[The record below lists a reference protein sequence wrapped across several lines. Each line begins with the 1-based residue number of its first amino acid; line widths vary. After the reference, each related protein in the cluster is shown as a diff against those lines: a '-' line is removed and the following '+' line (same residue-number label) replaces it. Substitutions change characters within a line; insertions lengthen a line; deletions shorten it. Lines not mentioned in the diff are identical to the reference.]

1 VAVGTSPGVTNPA
14 PAPSLVHDQPP
25 ARLTRRG
32 VPIDHDLRML
42 AIATLVNTVGNGATM
57 TAFALYFTHAVGLPA
72 TQVGLAMSVAAL
84 AGLLVQVPIGNLAD
98 NRGPRELLTL
108 LMVLAGV
115 STLGLLLTHDIAVL
129 CLVLAVQAVFDRGGS
144 AVRNGLIA
152 RLAEGAKAVAFKAYL
167 RAITNV
173 GISVGA
179 LLGGLALAI
188 DQAWAYLTVFGI
200 DAASFVVASLAVR
213 RLPFVEPAPPRAQG
227 APRLQVLHDVP
238 YVVVSVLTG
247 LFAIHF
253 FVVELAVPLWLA
265 MRTDAPKSLV
275 AVVMLL
281 NTVSVALFQVRLSR
295 GATSVPTS
303 ARALA
308 IAGGWVLGGFALI
321 AFAGG
326 RSAWVAGGLIC
337 AGALVHVVGEMVG
350 SGGQWGL
357 QMGLA
362 PRERQGQYQGF
373 AGMSFSL
380 SAIVAP
386 PLITVLCIDWG
397 RPGWFVLGGLI
408 ATCGLLSLPASAWA
422 LRTRERYGV
431 LTHSG

>member
-1 VAVGTSPGVTNPA
+1 MPVDDPVIAA
-14 PAPSLVHDQPP
+14 ARQ
-25 ARLTRRG
+25 RLTHRG
-32 VPIDHDLRML
+32 VPVNHELRML

-57 TAFALYFTHAVGLPA
+57 TAFALYFTHAVGIPA
-72 TQVGLAMSVAAL
+72 TQVGLALSVAAL
-84 AGLLVQVPIGNLAD
+84 AGLVVQVPVGHLAD
-98 NRGPRELLTL
+98 QRGPRELLSR
-108 LMVLAGV
+108 LMLLAGV
-115 STLGLLLTHDIAVL
+115 STLGLLLTHNILVL

-144 AVRNGLIA
+144 AVRGGLIA
-152 RLAEGAKAVAFKAYL
+152 RLAEGGQAVAFRAYL
-167 RAITNV
+167 RAVTNV

-188 DQAWAYLTVFGI
+188 DQTWAYLAVFCV
-200 DAASFVVASLAVR
+200 DALSFVVASLAVR
-213 RLPFVEPAPPRAQG
+213 RLPSIAPAPPRAEG
-227 APRLQVLHDVP
+227 APRMQVLHDIP
-238 YVVVSVLTG
+238 FVVVSVLTG

-253 FVVELAVPLWLA
+253 FVMELAVPLWLA
-265 MRTDAPKSLV
+265 ARTDAPKSLV
-275 AVVMLL
+275 AVVLLL

-295 GATSVPTS
+295 GATSVTTS

-308 IAGGWVLGGFALI
+308 FAGGWVLGGFALI

-326 RSAWVAGGLIC
+326 RSAWVAGALIC

-362 PRERQGQYQGF
+362 PQERQGQYQGF

-386 PLITVLCIDWG
+386 PLITLLCIDWG
-397 RPGWFVLGGLI
+397 TPGWFVLGGII
-408 ATCGLLSLPASAWA
+408 AVCGLLSVPAASWA

>member
-1 VAVGTSPGVTNPA
+1 VTAEQIDDHPRE
-14 PAPSLVHDQPP
+14 
-25 ARLTRRG
+25 RLTHRG
-32 VPIDHDLRML
+32 VPIDHELRML
-42 AIATLVNTVGNGATM
+42 AVATLVNTIGNGATM
-57 TAFALYFTHAVGLPA
+57 TAFALYFTHAVGIPA

-98 NRGPRELLTL
+98 NRGPRELLSQ
-108 LMVLAGV
+108 LMVLAGI
-115 STLGLLLTHDIAVL
+115 STLGLMLTHNIGVL
-129 CLVLAVQAVFDRGGS
+129 CLVLAVQGVFDRGGS
-144 AVRNGLIA
+144 AVRSGLIA
-152 RLAEGAKAVAFKAYL
+152 TLAEGAKAVAFKAYL
-167 RAITNV
+167 RAVTNV

-179 LLGGLALAI
+179 LLGGLALAV
-188 DQAWAYLTVFGI
+188 DQTWAYLAVFGI
-200 DAASFVVASLAVR
+200 DALSFVVASLAVR
-213 RLPFVEPAPPRAQG
+213 RLPHVPPAPPRAEG

-265 MRTDAPKSLV
+265 TRTDAPKSLV
-275 AVVMLL
+275 AVVLLL

-295 GATSVPTS
+295 GASTVTAS
-303 ARALA
+303 ARAVA
-308 IAGGWVLGGFALI
+308 IAGGWVVTGFGLI
-321 AFAGG
+321 AFSGG
-326 RSAWVAGGLIC
+326 RSPWVSSALIC

-397 RPGWFVLGGLI
+397 TPGWFVLGGII
-408 ATCGLLSLPASAWA
+408 AACGLLSLPAADWA

-431 LTHSG
+431 LSYSG